1 MGDLYSRSQDFFF
14 CCKHR
19 LEREERRKSFCF
31 IMEKQRILFG
41 KCHKKTLCVVA
52 DAAVDVIWLKL
63 ESNTDCQEVPLFTF
77 LPSSRV
83 HKVEIIKNCSVV
95 VIWLGD
101 IFDP

>member
-41 KCHKKTLCVVA
+41 KCHKKALCVVA

-77 LPSSRV
+77 FALQQDPQSRNNQELLCCCYLAWG
-83 HKVEIIKNCSVV
+83 H
-95 VIWLGD
+95 
-101 IFDP
+101 F